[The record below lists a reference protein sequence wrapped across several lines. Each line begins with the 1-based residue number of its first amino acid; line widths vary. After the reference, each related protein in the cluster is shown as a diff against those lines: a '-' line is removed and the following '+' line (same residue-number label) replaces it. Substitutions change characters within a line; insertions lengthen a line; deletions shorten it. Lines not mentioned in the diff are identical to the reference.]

1 MEPWLHSD
9 KFKTLAATSACAD
22 GEVACVNDAFAQ
34 CANGKFAITPCAGG
48 LMWVFTPGYV

>member
-9 KFKTLAATSACAD
+9 KFKTLAATSACTD